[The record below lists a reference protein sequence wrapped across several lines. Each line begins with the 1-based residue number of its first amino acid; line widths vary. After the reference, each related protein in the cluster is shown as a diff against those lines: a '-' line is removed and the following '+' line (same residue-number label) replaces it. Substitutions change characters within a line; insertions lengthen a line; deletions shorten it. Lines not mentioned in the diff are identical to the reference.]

1 MSRLSIYVLNT
12 IKAII
17 RKEISLEEVAQYQD
31 VVFILSVVAIECCGV
46 SKKSKYPLIDLIT
59 KVGKVPALQDIEH
72 VISKLFKVEMHKVY
86 DLLALVN
93 YQLLVYQKTSNIKEL
108 TCLLKYYDKHEKDA
122 MIQMAFLEVFKK
134 IACVDPAFIL
144 EKIESFPIG
153 WQVEIKLATILTLIE
168 SKCPLFYF
176 FFDQDLDRRGIDFV
190 ICDVNVQIKFE
201 DARGASRRNIVVWN
215 IPSYLITH
223 KDIVEWLE
231 KETGQSIY
239 NRLPFETCQ
248 LIDKVLRY

>member
-1 MSRLSIYVLNT
+1 MKKLAQKVLVT
-12 IKAII
+12 LKAIVN
-17 RKEISLEEVAQYQD
+17 KEISLEEASKYQD
-31 VVFILSVVAIECCGV
+31 VIFILNVVAIECCGV
-46 SKKSKYPLIDLIT
+46 PKKSEYPLIDLINKSSKMPT
-59 KVGKVPALQDIEH
+59 LQEVEH
-72 VISKLFKVEMHKVY
+72 IISKLFKVEAHKVY

-93 YQLLVYQKTSNIKEL
+93 YQLLVYQKTGDIKEL
-108 TCLLKYYDKHEKDA
+108 ICLLKYYDKQEKDA

-134 IACVDPAFIL
+134 IACVDPVFIL
-144 EKIESFPIG
+144 GKIKSFPIG

-239 NRLPFETCQ
+239 NRLPFKICQ